1 MEFILICLVIGVVCG
16 ALGAAVTPQKGLGF
30 LLGFLLGPIG
40 VLIAVFLKS
49 PPAAGTT
56 PPAGYIPSIHRQPSG
71 PPPLPDAFLIRR
83 GFGAAAETFGPYSL
97 EEVMDHLT
105 SGALLP
111 SDHYQ
116 TPAGHWALL
125 EKTGLCPP

>member
-1 MEFILICLVIGVVCG
+1 MEIILICLLIGLVCG
-16 ALGAAVTPQKGLGF
+16 ALGSAVTPQKGLGF

-49 PPAAGTT
+49 PASSVS
-56 PPAGYIPSIHRQPSG
+56 PPAGYIPSIHRQPDG
-71 PPPLPDAFLIRR
+71 PPPLPDSFLIRR
-83 GFGAAAETFGPYSL
+83 GYGAAAETFGPYSL
-97 EEVMDHLT
+97 DEVMDHIA

-125 EKTGLCPP
+125 GKTGLI